1 MPPWRQQGGRE
12 HCGIAGWI
20 DREAAPIGPGT
31 IEAMTNAIAHR
42 GPDGSGRWD
51 GVACSGRW
59 RVSLGHRRLAI
70 IDLEGGVQPMVAPH
84 DRAVLVFNGEIYN
97 FRELRAE
104 LEAAGHAFTTHS
116 DTEVLLAAYLA
127 WGSECVR
134 RLRGMFAFAL
144 WDAARERLFLAR
156 DRFGKK
162 PLYLWQDGDG
172 ALVFGSEIKALLA
185 HPKVPVVLDRA
196 SVAEYLAWRYVPG
209 PHTLFA
215 GIRKLPP
222 ASWAMW
228 EHGHLTEASYWSP
241 PDAGDLPAYAMP
253 ADPVKEFTELLDECV
268 RLRMV
273 SDVPFGAFLS
283 GGLDSS
289 AVVALM
295 SRHCQLPVNT
305 FSVGYAEAQ
314 YSELKYAR
322 MVADQFRTN
331 HHELVIAAE
340 DVITELPRL
349 TRFRDAPVAEPAD
362 VPIHRLARAARETVK
377 MVLTGEGSDEL
388 LGGYPKHRAE
398 PLVALYQRLVP
409 QAAHHHLIEPL
420 IEGLPYDFRR
430 VKTVA
435 MALDLRDP
443 RQRLPAWFAAL
454 SPAEARKLLALQGPE
469 RPLDPRPFR
478 VARRQSPLRRAL
490 AFDQASWLPDNLLER
505 GDRMTMAAGIEARM
519 PFMDHVLADTLAGW
533 PDECRVRGLR
543 GKWVLRQAMAPLLPD
558 AVLHRP
564 KVGFRVPV
572 NLWFQ
577 NRLRGWVNELLLS
590 SASATRDWYRMD
602 RLARLVD
609 DHVSGRHN
617 HEKALWMLVTLE
629 LFQRAYRLA

>member
-1 MPPWRQQGGRE
+1 M
-12 HCGIAGWI
+12 CGIAGWI
-20 DREAAPIGPGT
+20 DRESAPIGPGV
-31 IEAMTNAIAHR
+31 IDAMTGSIAHR

-51 GVACSGRW
+51 GVAGGGRW
-59 RVSLGHRRLAI
+59 RLSLGHRRLAI
-70 IDLEGGVQPMVAPH
+70 IDLEGGVQPMVASG

-97 FRELRAE
+97 FAELRAE
-104 LEAAGHAFTTHS
+104 LEAQGQTFRTHS

-127 WGSECVR
+127 WGVDCVS

-144 WDAARERLFLAR
+144 WDAPRERLFLAR

-162 PLYLWQDGDG
+162 PLYLWQDGEG
-172 ALVFGSEIKALLA
+172 AVVFGSEVKALLA
-185 HPKVPVVLDRA
+185 HPRVPAELDRA

-228 EHGHLTEASYWSP
+228 ENGHLTEASYWSP
-241 PDAGDLPAYAMP
+241 PDAGDRPTKALP
-253 ADPVKEFTELLDECV
+253 ADPVGEFTELLDECV
-268 RLRMV
+268 RIRMV

-295 SRHCQLPVNT
+295 SRHSTLPVNT
-305 FSVGYAEAQ
+305 FSVGYAEAH

-331 HHELVIAAE
+331 HHELVIAAD
-340 DVITELPRL
+340 DVIADLPRL

-362 VPIHRLARAARETVK
+362 VPIHRLSRAARETVK
-377 MVLTGEGSDEL
+377 MVLTGEGSDEV

-398 PLVALYQRLVP
+398 PLVALYHRLVP
-409 QAAHHHLIEPL
+409 RGIHHYVIEPL
-420 IEGLPYDFRR
+420 AGALPYGFRR
-430 VKTVA
+430 TKTVA
-435 MALDLRDP
+435 KALALRDP

-454 SPAEARKLLALQGPE
+454 SPAEAAALLALEAPE
-469 RPLDPRPFR
+469 RTLDPRPFR
-478 VARRQSPLRRAL
+478 VAKRQTPLRRVL

-519 PFMDHVLADTLAGW
+519 PFMDHVLAAQLARL
-533 PDECRVRGLR
+533 PDSCRVRGMT
-543 GKWVLRQAMAPLLPD
+543 GKWLLRQAMAPLLPD

-577 NRLRGWVNELLLS
+577 GKLRDWVTELLLS
-590 SASATRDWYRMD
+590 SGSATRDWYRVD

-629 LFQRAYRLA
+629 LFQRQYRLK

>member
-1 MPPWRQQGGRE
+1 M
-12 HCGIAGWI
+12 CGIAGWI
-20 DREAAPIGPGT
+20 DRESAPIGPGT
-31 IEAMTNAIAHR
+31 IEAMTKAIAHR
-42 GPDGSGRWD
+42 GPDGAGRWD
-51 GVACSGRW
+51 GAAGGGKW
-59 RVSLGHRRLAI
+59 RLALGHRRLAI
-70 IDLEGGVQPMVAPH
+70 IDLEGGVQPMVAEGG
-84 DRAVLVFNGEIYN
+84 RAVLVFNGEIYN
-97 FRELRAE
+97 FQELRTE
-104 LEAAGHAFTTHS
+104 LEALGHRFSTQS

-127 WGSECVR
+127 WGADCVS

-162 PLYLWQDGDG
+162 PLYLWQDGEG
-172 ALVFGSEIKALLA
+172 GLVFGSEVKALLA
-185 HPKVPVVLDRA
+185 HPRVPAELDRA

-241 PDAGDLPAYAMP
+241 PDAGDRPTRAVP
-253 ADPVKEFTELLDECV
+253 ADPVAEFTALLDECV

-295 SRHCQLPVNT
+295 SRHSELPINT
-305 FSVGYAEAQ
+305 FSVGYAEAN

-331 HHELVIAAE
+331 HHELVIAAD
-340 DVITELPRL
+340 DVIADLPRL
-349 TRFRDAPVAEPAD
+349 TQFRDAPVAEPAD
-362 VPIHRLARAARETVK
+362 VPIHRLSRAARETVK

-398 PLVALYQRLVP
+398 PLVALYHRAVP
-409 QAAHHHLIEPL
+409 QMLHHHLVAPL
-420 IEGLPYDFRR
+420 VGALPYGFRR
-430 VKTVA
+430 SKTVA

-454 SPAEARKLLALQGPE
+454 TPAEARKLLALETPD

-478 VARRQSPLRRAL
+478 VAKRQTALRRVL

-519 PFMDHVLADTLAGW
+519 PFMDHVLAASLSRL
-533 PDECRVRGLR
+533 PDSCRVRGLT
-543 GKWVLRQAMAPLLPD
+543 GKWLLRQAMAPLLPD

-577 NRLRGWVNELLLS
+577 DKLRGWVNELLLS
-590 SASATRDWYRMD
+590 SASATRDWYRVD

-629 LFQRAYRLA
+629 LFQRQYRLR

>member
-1 MPPWRQQGGRE
+1 M
-12 HCGIAGWI
+12 CGIAGWI
-20 DREAAPIGPGT
+20 DREAAPIGPGV

-42 GPDGSGRWD
+42 GPDGAGRWD
-51 GVACSGRW
+51 GGAGGGRW
-59 RVSLGHRRLAI
+59 RLSLGHRRLAI
-70 IDLEGGVQPMVAPH
+70 IDIEGGAQPMVAPGG
-84 DRAVLVFNGEIYN
+84 RAVLVFNGEIYN
-97 FRELRAE
+97 FVELRTE
-104 LEAAGHAFTTHS
+104 LEAAGHRFHTSS
-116 DTEVLLAAYLA
+116 DTEVLLAAYLQ
-127 WGSECVR
+127 WGADCVQ

-185 HPKVPVVLDRA
+185 HPRVPAELDRA

-222 ASWAMW
+222 GSWAMW
-228 EHGHLTEASYWSP
+228 EHGRLTEASYWSP
-241 PDAGDLPAYAMP
+241 PDAGDRPIKAMP
-253 ADPVKEFTELLDECV
+253 ADPVAEFTDLLDECV
-268 RLRMV
+268 RIRMV
-273 SDVPFGAFLS
+273 SDVPYGAFLS

-295 SRHCQLPVNT
+295 SRHSPLPVNT
-305 FSVGYAEAQ
+305 FSVGYAEAN

-322 MVADQFRTN
+322 QVADQFHTN
-331 HHELVIAAE
+331 HHELVIAAD
-340 DVITELPRL
+340 DVIADLPRL
-349 TRFRDAPVAEPAD
+349 TSFRDAPVAEPAD
-362 VPIHRLARAARETVK
+362 VPVHRLSRAARDTVK

-398 PLVALYQRLVP
+398 ALVAAYHRAVPVVLHRLVV
-409 QAAHHHLIEPL
+409 EPL
-420 IEGLPYDFRR
+420 ANTLPYGFRR
-430 VKTVA
+430 VKTVVT
-435 MALDLRDP
+435 ALSLRDP

-454 SPAEARKLLALQGPE
+454 APAEASKLLALEVPE
-469 RPLDPRPFR
+469 RTLDPRPFR
-478 VARRQSPLRRAL
+478 VAKRQSPLRRAL
-490 AFDQASWLPDNLLER
+490 TFDQVSWLPDNLLER
-505 GDRMTMAAGIEARM
+505 GDRMTMAASIEARM
-519 PFMDHVLADTLAGW
+519 PFMDHELANYLARLPDT
-533 PDECRVRGLR
+533 CRVRGLT
-543 GKWVLRQAMAPLLPD
+543 GKWLLRQAMAPVLPT

-577 NRLRGWVNELLLS
+577 GRLRDWVTELLLS
-590 SASATRDWYRMD
+590 SNSATRDWYRVD

-629 LFQRAYRLA
+629 LFQRQYQLK

>member
-1 MPPWRQQGGRE
+1 M
-12 HCGIAGWI
+12 CGIAGWI
-20 DREAAPIGPGT
+20 DRESAPIGPGT
-31 IEAMTNAIAHR
+31 IDGMTAAIAHR

-51 GVACSGRW
+51 GVGGGGKW
-59 RVSLGHRRLAI
+59 RLSLGHRRLAI
-70 IDLEGGVQPMVAPH
+70 IDLEGGVQPMVAPGG
-84 DRAVLVFNGEIYN
+84 RAVLVFNGEIYN
-97 FRELRAE
+97 FQELRAE
-104 LEAAGHAFTTHS
+104 LAAGGYEFSTHS

-127 WGSECVR
+127 WGTECVS

-162 PLYLWQDGDG
+162 PLYLWQDGEG
-172 ALVFGSEIKALLA
+172 ALVFGSEVKALLA
-185 HPKVPVVLDRA
+185 HPRVPAVLDRA

-228 EHGHLTEASYWSP
+228 EHGYLTEASYWSP
-241 PDAGDLPAYAMP
+241 PDAGDRPTKVIP
-253 ADPVKEFTELLDECV
+253 ADPVAEFTELLDECV
-268 RLRMV
+268 RIRMV

-295 SRHCQLPVNT
+295 SRHSQLPVNT
-305 FSVGYAEAQ
+305 FSVGYAEAN

-331 HHELVIAAE
+331 HHELVIAAD
-340 DVITELPRL
+340 DVIADLPRL
-349 TRFRDAPVAEPAD
+349 TVFRDAPVAEPAD
-362 VPIHRLARAARETVK
+362 VPIHRLSKAARETVK

-398 PLVALYQRLVP
+398 PLVAFYHRSVP
-409 QAAHHHLIEPL
+409 SALHRHLIEPL
-420 IEGLPYDFRR
+420 VGALPYGARR
-430 VKTVA
+430 AKTVA
-435 MALDLRDP
+435 KALGLRDP

-454 SPAEARKLLALQGPE
+454 SPEEAAKLLALEVPQ

-478 VARRQSPLRRAL
+478 VAKRQTPLRRVL

-505 GDRMTMAAGIEARM
+505 GDRMTMAASIEARM
-519 PFMDHVLADTLAGW
+519 PFMDHVLAASLSRL
-533 PDECRVRGLR
+533 PDNYRVRGLT
-543 GKWVLRQAMAPLLPD
+543 GKWLLRQAMEPMLPK

-577 NRLRGWVNELLLS
+577 DKLRGWVTELLLS
-590 SASATRDWYRMD
+590 SGSATRDWYRVD

-629 LFQRAYRLA
+629 LFQRQYRLR

>member
-1 MPPWRQQGGRE
+1 M
-12 HCGIAGWI
+12 CGIAGWI
-20 DREAAPIGPGT
+20 DRETTPIGPGV

-42 GPDGSGRWD
+42 GPDGAGRWD
-51 GVACSGRW
+51 GVAGSGRW
-59 RVSLGHRRLAI
+59 RLSLGHRRLAI
-70 IDLEGGVQPMVAPH
+70 IDLEGGVQPMVEAGE
-84 DRAVLVFNGEIYN
+84 RAVLVFNGEIYN
-97 FRELRAE
+97 FVELRAE
-104 LEAAGHAFTTHS
+104 LEAAGHAFRTHS
-116 DTEVLLAAYLA
+116 DTEVLLAAYLH
-127 WGSECVR
+127 WGADCVQ

-185 HPKVPVVLDRA
+185 HPRVPAELDRA

-241 PDAGDLPAYAMP
+241 PDAGDRPVKAVA
-253 ADPVKEFTELLDECV
+253 ADPVGDFTELLDECV
-268 RLRMV
+268 RIRMV

-295 SRHCQLPVNT
+295 SRHSALPINT
-305 FSVGYAEAQ
+305 FSVGYAEAN

-322 MVADQFRTN
+322 MVADHFRTN
-331 HHELVIAAE
+331 HHELVIAA
-340 DVITELPRL
+340 DDIIADLPRL

-362 VPIHRLARAARETVK
+362 VPIHRLSRAARETVK

-398 PLVALYQRLVP
+398 PLVAAYHRLMPGPLHRFVV
-409 QAAHHHLIEPL
+409 EPL
-420 IEGLPYDFRR
+420 VGALPYGFRR

-435 MALDLRDP
+435 KALSLRDP

-454 SPAEARKLLALQGPE
+454 SPAGAAKLLALDVPE
-469 RPLDPRPFR
+469 RTLDPRPFR
-478 VARRQSPLRRAL
+478 VAKRQTPLRRVL
-490 AFDQASWLPDNLLER
+490 AFDQMSWLPDNLLER

-519 PFMDHVLADTLAGW
+519 PFMDHELANHLARL
-533 PDECRVRGLR
+533 PDSLRVHRMT
-543 GKWVLRQAMAPLLPD
+543 GKWLLRRAMADMLP
-558 AVLHRP
+558 AQVLHRP

-577 NRLRGWVNELLLS
+577 DRLRGWVTELLLS
-590 SASATRDWYRMD
+590 SESATRDWYRVD

-629 LFQRAYRLA
+629 LFQRQYRLR